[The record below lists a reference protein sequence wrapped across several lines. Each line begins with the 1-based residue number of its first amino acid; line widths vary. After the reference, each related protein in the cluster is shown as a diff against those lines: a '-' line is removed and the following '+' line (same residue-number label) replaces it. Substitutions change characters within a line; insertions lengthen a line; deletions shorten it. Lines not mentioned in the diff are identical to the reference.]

1 MVGGTRGRFLRST
14 KRDSGGTTGTV
25 LDVPLNEIAVELRGR
40 FLTFH
45 IKWNERT
52 VPMSFR

>member
-25 LDVPLNEIAVELRGR
+25 LDVPHKVERKNRPL
-40 FLTFH
+40 
-45 IKWNERT
+45 
-52 VPMSFR
+52 VPPNSEKMGK